1 MPLSGRPRFGITAA
15 QTGKFSWSARADATV
30 VGGDGAAGA
39 GLGAGLGEGLSALG
53 DVASSLLDS
62 GAAKAATTAAAD
74 GTRADAFCG
83 NLIGPHPSQVPVFKA
98 RIRACP
104 LSVIR
109 CR

>member
-1 MPLSGRPRFGITAA
+1 VLP
-15 QTGKFSWSARADATV
+15 
-30 VGGDGAAGA
+30 AGA
-39 GLGAGLGEGLSALG
+39 GPREGLSALG

-62 GAAKAATTAAAD
+62 GAVAGAPKAATTAAAD

-83 NLIGPHPSQVPVFKA
+83 NLIGPHPSQVSGFKA
-98 RIRACP
+98 WTRACP